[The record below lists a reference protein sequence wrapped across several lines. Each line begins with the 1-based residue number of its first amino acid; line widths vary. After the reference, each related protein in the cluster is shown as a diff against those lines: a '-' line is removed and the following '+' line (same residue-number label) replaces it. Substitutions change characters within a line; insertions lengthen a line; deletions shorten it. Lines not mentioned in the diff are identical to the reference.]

1 MSLDYNYRHLY
12 YFWVVA
18 QEGGMTRGAERL
30 GVAVQT
36 VSAQVR
42 ELERAL
48 GHALLQPAG
57 RGLTLTEA
65 GWAAMREADRIFAL
79 GQALPDRVREAAQA
93 LQTQRLAVGASGG
106 LPKLLV
112 WRLLQPVLA
121 EPRLRLHIREHPI
134 DDLLADLALHRLDL
148 VLTDRPPPTHPGLR
162 LHSQRLGASSVAW
175 YASPAW
181 VAARESFPQ
190 SLAQVPVLL
199 PTLPSAMRLGLDLWF
214 EQAGVR
220 PRVAGEFD
228 DSALLKTFGAS
239 GLGVF
244 PATASVHDDLV
255 GRYGVQRIGVCH
267 GVEESVYAVAVD
279 RPVPHPLV
287 ERLLGQAAQQLHGP
301 AAPDGAVSL
310 APAAP

>member
-18 QEGGMTRGAERL
+18 QEGGMSRGAQRL

-48 GHALLQPAG
+48 GHALLQPSG

-79 GQALPDRVREAAQA
+79 GQALPERVREAAQA
-93 LQTQRLAVGASGG
+93 LRTQRLAVGASGG

-162 LHSQRLGASSVAW
+162 LHSQRLGAFPVAW
-175 YASPAW
+175 YAAPAW
-181 VAARESFPQ
+181 RAARDGFPQ
-190 SLAQVPVLL
+190 SLGQVPVLL

-214 EQAGVR
+214 EREGVR

-228 DSALLKTFGAS
+228 DSALLKTFGSS

-244 PATASVHDDLV
+244 PATESMHADLV
-255 GRYGVQRIGVCH
+255 GRYGVERLGTCH
-267 GVEESVYAVAVD
+267 GVEEPVYVVAVD

-287 ERLLGQAAQQLHGP
+287 ERLLGQAVQQLQ
-301 AAPDGAVSL
+301 APVEPVSP